1 MCRVEFG
8 LCNCIIKF
16 KFNESF
22 YGGSLME
29 LGRLPGA
36 IVGFRSLEQCHM
48 NRILLMNVDFVVEV
62 FFSGL

>member
-1 MCRVEFG
+1 
-8 LCNCIIKF
+8 
-16 KFNESF
+16 
-22 YGGSLME
+22 ME